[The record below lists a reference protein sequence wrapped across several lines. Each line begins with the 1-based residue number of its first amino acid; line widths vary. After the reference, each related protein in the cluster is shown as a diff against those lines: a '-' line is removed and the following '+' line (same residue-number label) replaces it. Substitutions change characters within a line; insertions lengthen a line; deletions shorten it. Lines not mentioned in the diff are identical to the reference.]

1 MENVAS
7 DMKYGKDVRLYDM
20 SGWIR
25 ACFQHYND
33 AHFHLQQD
41 VQRRFFHASF
51 AEAAT
56 TLLRDGAAY
65 AWFLFL
71 ASSGAI
77 TVGEFVLACGAVA
90 SFSTLVT
97 QISNSVGQVMQAVP
111 PLDRMRAFL
120 DAADEPE
127 PERPA
132 APPAKDVPLSI
143 EFEDVCFSY
152 GGRNPVLSHFSLR
165 IAPGEK
171 IALVG
176 LNGAGKT
183 TLIKLLCGF
192 YKPESGRILL
202 GGTDIAAYRKADL
215 YALVASV
222 FQEATI
228 LPFTV
233 AENIA
238 MTDEGVDRGRVEDC
252 LRQAGLWDAVCRLP
266 RGMDTGMTSV
276 EEGGV
281 SLSGGQ
287 RQRLLMARA
296 LYKGA
301 QLLFFDE
308 PTAALD
314 PVSEHEVYNGFR
326 ELVGSKTAIFISHR
340 LSSCRFCDEILVFD
354 GGRLVQQGSHDE
366 LVGDESGLYHAMW
379 QAQAQYYAEDR
390 ILFA

>member
-1 MENVAS
+1 
-7 DMKYGKDVRLYDM
+7 
-20 SGWIR
+20 
-25 ACFQHYND
+25 
-33 AHFHLQQD
+33 
-41 VQRRFFHASF
+41 
-51 AEAAT
+51 
-56 TLLRDGAAY
+56 
-65 AWFLFL
+65 
-71 ASSGAI
+71 
-77 TVGEFVLACGAVA
+77 
-90 SFSTLVT
+90 
-97 QISNSVGQVMQAVP
+97 
-111 PLDRMRAFL
+111 
-120 DAADEPE
+120 
-127 PERPA
+127 
-132 APPAKDVPLSI
+132 
-143 EFEDVCFSY
+143 
-152 GGRNPVLSHFSLR
+152 
-165 IAPGEK
+165 
-171 IALVG
+171 
-176 LNGAGKT
+176 
-183 TLIKLLCGF
+183 
-192 YKPESGRILL
+192 
-202 GGTDIAAYRKADL
+202 
-215 YALVASV
+215 
-222 FQEATI
+222 
-228 LPFTV
+228 
-233 AENIA
+233 

-326 ELVGSKTAIFISHR
+326 EMVGSKTAIFISHR

-390 ILFA
+390 TLFA

>member
-33 AHFHLQQD
+33 AHFHLRQD

-65 AWFLFL
+65 VWFLFL

-143 EFEDVCFSY
+143 EFEDICFSY

-171 IALVG
+171 IALAG

-228 LPFTV
+228 LPSPWRRT
-233 AENIA
+233 
-238 MTDEGVDRGRVEDC
+238 
-252 LRQAGLWDAVCRLP
+252 LR
-266 RGMDTGMTSV
+266 
-276 EEGGV
+276 
-281 SLSGGQ
+281 
-287 RQRLLMARA
+287 
-296 LYKGA
+296 
-301 QLLFFDE
+301 
-308 PTAALD
+308 
-314 PVSEHEVYNGFR
+314 
-326 ELVGSKTAIFISHR
+326 
-340 LSSCRFCDEILVFD
+340 
-354 GGRLVQQGSHDE
+354 
-366 LVGDESGLYHAMW
+366 
-379 QAQAQYYAEDR
+379 
-390 ILFA
+390 